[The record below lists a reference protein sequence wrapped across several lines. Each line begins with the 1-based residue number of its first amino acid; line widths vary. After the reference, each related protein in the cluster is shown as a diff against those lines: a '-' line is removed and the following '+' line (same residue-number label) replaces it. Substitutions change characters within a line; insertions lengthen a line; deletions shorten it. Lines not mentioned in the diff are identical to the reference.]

1 MSDEDASGTSISM
14 ILIVV
19 AVLVIAGVT
28 IYGAFPQVR
37 EQFNEALNIGEDV
50 FNKDEIDV
58 SNEEKT
64 AADIFKLFEE
74 LSKIEGNDCI
84 EKLDLSSFSR
94 KDFNIEFTDNKI
106 TIIKGDNI
114 RVYPFTLTKSISFM
128 RQSQSSNNFLITDD
142 LTKINKE
149 FNLGNFVYINNN
161 QISVLDSFKADE
173 FSEKYSPVFAK
184 LVCGEKKKEEVKKL
198 NIVATEGLKDKIEGG
213 FSKSVS
219 DIILHLWYIDN
230 SGTLDNNKVD
240 ANIFYWNKLENELNN
255 YYNSQFPLQSCWKY
269 TILLSSEAGTRF
281 TGTLKE
287 YYQTKSFGNFQ
298 TPFGVN
304 TEIHKVEV
312 RENEPRDPRTIAKIE
327 LAYSTSPTCAKN

>member
-19 AVLVIAGVT
+19 AVLVIVSVT
-28 IYGAFPQVR
+28 TYGAFPKVR
-37 EQFNEALNIGEDV
+37 EQFSEVLNIGDEV

-58 SNEEKT
+58 SNEEKA
-64 AADIFKLFEE
+64 AADIFKLFEG

-106 TIIKGDNI
+106 IIIKGDNI
-114 RVYPFTLTKSISFM
+114 RVYSFTLTKSISFM

-240 ANIFYWNKLENELNN
+240 ANIFYWDKLENELIN

-312 RENEPRDPRTIAKIE
+312 KENEPRDPRTIARIE

>member
-19 AVLVIAGVT
+19 AVLVIVSVT
-28 IYGAFPQVR
+28 TYGAFPKVR
-37 EQFNEALNIGEDV
+37 EQFSEVLNIGDEV

-58 SNEEKT
+58 SNEEKA
-64 AADIFKLFEE
+64 AADIFKLFEG

-106 TIIKGDNI
+106 IIIKGDNI
-114 RVYPFTLTKSISFM
+114 RVYSFTLTKSISFM
-128 RQSQSSNNFLITDD
+128 KQSQSSNNFLITDD

-240 ANIFYWNKLENELNN
+240 ANIFYWDKLENELIN

-327 LAYSTSPTCAKN
+327 LAYSTSPTCVKN

>member
-37 EQFNEALNIGEDV
+37 EQFNEVLNIGEDV

-161 QISVLDSFKADE
+161 QINVLDSFKADE

-184 LVCGEKKKEEVKKL
+184 PVCGEKKKEEVKKL

-240 ANIFYWNKLENELNN
+240 ANIFYWNKLQSELNT
-255 YYNSQFPLQSCWKY
+255 YYNFQFPLQSCWKY
-269 TILLSSEAGTRF
+269 TISLSSEAGTRF